1 MNYKKMKE
9 RIALKEE
16 SVKKL
21 IEFLGREYSYSEI
34 MTMMA
39 SAQTTIM
46 ELTDIANLHD
56 YKKGTEEVTEFF
68 VAIQCLMIH
77 LENLSDF
84 AKLEKEDE

>member
-1 MNYKKMKE
+1 MNYKQVKE
-9 RIALKEE
+9 RMERKEE

-34 MTMMA
+34 MTLMA
-39 SAQTTIM
+39 IAQTTIM
-46 ELTDIANLHD
+46 ELADIASLHN
-56 YKKGTEEVTEFF
+56 YKKGMEEVTEFF

-84 AKLEKEDE
+84 AKMEKEDE